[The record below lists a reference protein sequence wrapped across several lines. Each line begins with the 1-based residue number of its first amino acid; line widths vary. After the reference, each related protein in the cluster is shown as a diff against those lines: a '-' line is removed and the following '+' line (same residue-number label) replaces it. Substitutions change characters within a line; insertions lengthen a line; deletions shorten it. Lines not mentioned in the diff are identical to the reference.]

1 MNSDTLL
8 THIRLEQRCLIDIDK
23 KLHEL
28 EYLLPS
34 LDPIQ
39 FLEVAKQTALNW
51 NGRRKWW

>member
-1 MNSDTLL
+1 MNSNTLL

-23 KLHEL
+23 KLHEF

-39 FLEVAKQTALNW
+39 FLEVAKQTALN
-51 NGRRKWW
+51 